1 MEHEDQELCDC
12 MGSLAK
18 AFRPGNPPIKAPLRV
33 ILTAI
38 TPILL
43 ASPDPRVKAL
53 GLGLQA
59 LKVTFLGEPRK
70 RKVGGN
76 SR

>member
-1 MEHEDQELCDC
+1 MEPCDQELCDC

-18 AFRPGNPPIKAPLRV
+18 AFKPGNPPIKGPLR
-33 ILTAI
+33 AI
-38 TPILL
+38 ISAIAPILV

-59 LKVTFLGEPRK
+59 LAMTFLGEARK
-70 RKVGGN
+70 RKIGA
-76 SR
+76 R

>member
-1 MEHEDQELCDC
+1 MEDCDQELCDC
-12 MGSLAK
+12 MSNIAK
-18 AFRPGNPPIKAPLRV
+18 AFKPGNPPIKGPLRTIV
-33 ILTAI
+33 NAI

-59 LKVTFLGEPRK
+59 LSIIFLGEARK
-70 RKVGGN
+70 RKPGGK
-76 SR
+76 